1 MSARVRAA
9 RLRAL
14 LLTLVTFFV
23 LAGTATGC
31 ASGGDERPRVV
42 VTTNILGDITREI
55 VGDEADVSVLM
66 KPNADPH
73 SFGLSAVQ
81 AAELENADLVVHNG
95 LGLEEN
101 VLRHVAAARASGVA
115 TFAAGEAADPLTF
128 HVGEEGGPD
137 DEAGEPDPHFWT
149 DPDRVRKAA
158 GLIAD
163 HVVEHVDGVDEKTV
177 RDNAERYDGQLAA
190 LTAWMEKSF
199 AAVPEDRRALVTNH
213 HVFGYLADR
222 FGLRVIGA
230 VIPSGTTLASPS
242 SSDLRSLTRAMEE
255 GQGADRLR
263 RLLPTHQARRG
274 TAPGDGRRRG
284 RRPAVLRVAD
294 REGQGRRHLPGNDA
308 RQHLGHGRG
317 PQRRL
322 TGFPGPAHWPP
333 ALPSTP
339 QPRALRAGKDTP

>member
-23 LAGTATGC
+23 VAATATGC

-81 AAELENADLVVHNG
+81 AAELENADLIVHNG

-101 VLRHVAAARASGVA
+101 VLRHVEAARASGVA

-128 HVGEEGGPD
+128 HAGGEGGPD
-137 DEAGEPDPHFWT
+137 GESGEPDPHFWT
-149 DPDRVRKAA
+149 DPDRVRKVA

-163 HVVEHVDGVDEKTV
+163 QVVEHVDGVNEKAV
-177 RDNAERYDGQLAA
+177 RDNADGYDGQLAD

-222 FGLRVIGA
+222 FGFRVIGA

-242 SSDLRSLTRAMEE
+242 SSDLRSLTRAMEKANVRTVF
-255 GQGADRLR
+255 ADSSQPTRL
-263 RLLPTHQARRG
+263 AE
-274 TAPGDGRRRG
+274 
-284 RRPAVLRVAD
+284 VLRQEMGGDVDVVPLYSESLTEKGKGAGTYLEMM
-294 REGQGRRHLPGNDA
+294 RANTSAMAEG
-308 RQHLGHGRG
+308 
-317 PQRRL
+317 L
-322 TGFPGPAHWPP
+322 TG
-333 ALPSTP
+333 
-339 QPRALRAGKDTP
+339 D

>member
-1 MSARVRAA
+1 MNVRVGAA
-9 RLRAL
+9 RIRAL
-14 LLTLVTFFV
+14 LLTLISFFV
-23 LAGTATGC
+23 LAATATGC
-31 ASGGDERPRVV
+31 AGGGGGERPRVV

-101 VLRHVAAARASGVA
+101 VQRHVEAARESGVA

-128 HVGEEGGPD
+128 HTGQEGGPEN
-137 DEAGEPDPHFWT
+137 EAGEPDPHFWT

-163 HVVEHVDGVDEKTV
+163 QVTEHVNGVDDKAV
-177 RDNAERYDGQLAA
+177 RSNAARYDGQLAD
-190 LTAWMEKSF
+190 LTTWMEKTF
-199 AAVPEDRRALVTNH
+199 AAVPENRRALVTNH

-222 FGLRVIGA
+222 FGFRVIGA

-242 SSDLRSLTRAMEE
+242 SSDLRSLTRAMEDA
-255 GQGADRLR
+255 GVRTVFADSSQ
-263 RLLPTHQARRG
+263 PTKLAE
-274 TAPGDGRRRG
+274 
-284 RRPAVLRVAD
+284 VLRQEMGGDVDVVSLYSESLTEKGKGAGTYLEMM
-294 REGQGRRHLPGNDA
+294 RANTSAMAEG
-308 RQHLGHGRG
+308 
-317 PQRRL
+317 L
-322 TGFPGPAHWPP
+322 TG
-333 ALPSTP
+333 
-339 QPRALRAGKDTP
+339 D

>member
-1 MSARVRAA
+1 MSVRVGAARVRA
-9 RLRAL
+9 L
-14 LLTLVTFFV
+14 LVTLISFFV
-23 LAGTATGC
+23 LAATTSGC
-31 ASGGDERPRVV
+31 AGGDDAWPRIV

-81 AAELENADLVVHNG
+81 AAELENADLVVYNG

-101 VLRHVAAARASGVA
+101 VLRHVKAARESGVA

-128 HVGEEGGPD
+128 HIGQEGGP
-137 DEAGEPDPHFWT
+137 EEQAGEPDPHFWT

-163 HVVEHVDGVDEKTV
+163 QVAEHVDGVDEKAV
-177 RDNAERYDGQLAA
+177 RDNAARYDGQLAD
-190 LTAWMEKSF
+190 LTTWMEKSF

-222 FGLRVIGA
+222 FGFRVIGA

-242 SSDLRSLTRAMEE
+242 SSDLRSLTRAMEKA
-255 GQGADRLR
+255 GVRTVFADSSQ
-263 RLLPTHQARRG
+263 PTKLAE
-274 TAPGDGRRRG
+274 
-284 RRPAVLRVAD
+284 VLRQEMGGDVDVVSLYSESLTEKGKGAGTYLEMM
-294 REGQGRRHLPGNDA
+294 RANTSAMAEG
-308 RQHLGHGRG
+308 
-317 PQRRL
+317 L
-322 TGFPGPAHWPP
+322 TG
-333 ALPSTP
+333 
-339 QPRALRAGKDTP
+339 D

>member
-1 MSARVRAA
+1 MSVRVGAARVRA
-9 RLRAL
+9 L
-14 LLTLVTFFV
+14 LVTLISFFV
-23 LAGTATGC
+23 LAGAATGC
-31 ASGGDERPRVV
+31 AGGGDERPRVV

-81 AAELENADLVVHNG
+81 AAELENADLVVYNG

-101 VLRHVAAARASGVA
+101 VLRHVEAARESGVA

-128 HVGEEGGPD
+128 RTGQEGGPEE
-137 DEAGEPDPHFWT
+137 EAGEPDPHFWT

-163 HVVEHVDGVDEKTV
+163 QVAEHVDGVDEKAV
-177 RDNAERYDGQLAA
+177 RANAARYDGQLAD

-222 FGLRVIGA
+222 FGFRVIGA
-230 VIPSGTTLASPS
+230 VVPSGTTLASPS
-242 SSDLRSLTRAMEE
+242 SSDLRSLTQAMEKAQVRTVFADSSQPTRLAE
-255 GQGADRLR
+255 VLRQEMGGDVDVVSLYSESLTEKGKGADTYLQMMRAN
-263 RLLPTHQARRG
+263 TSAM
-274 TAPGDGRRRG
+274 ADG
-284 RRPAVLRVAD
+284 
-294 REGQGRRHLPGNDA
+294 
-308 RQHLGHGRG
+308 
-317 PQRRL
+317 L
-322 TGFPGPAHWPP
+322 TG
-333 ALPSTP
+333 
-339 QPRALRAGKDTP
+339 D